1 MRKLGLAVLLFAL
14 TSVAAMAADF
24 NGKWTADVQGRNGT
38 QTVTFDFQVSGSALT
53 GKVTT
58 QRGATDI
65 TDGKVNGDNI
75 SFTQV
80 MTMQGN
86 EMKITYTGKADGADT
101 INFTRQ
107 VGDQPGTPVV
117 AKRAK

>member
-1 MRKLGLAVLLFAL
+1 MRKIGLAVLLFSLSA
-14 TSVAAMAADF
+14 VAAMAADF

-65 TDGKVNGDNI
+65 TDGKGDGDNI

-80 MTMQGN
+80 MNMQGN
-86 EMKITYTGKADGADT
+86 QMKVTYTGKAEGADT

-107 VGDQPGTPVV
+107 MGDQPGAPVV